1 MTESREA
8 AIAEVDIQL
17 ELADDLD
24 AMLSFDLAGD
34 LLWDG
39 CCCWSASAILE
50 VIGTSEHTI
59 MGSVLELTRFGLTSI

>member
-24 AMLSFDLAGD
+24 VKFIFDLAGD

-39 CCCWSASAILE
+39 CCWSASAILE
-50 VIGTSEHTI
+50 VIGTSEQTI